1 MNISQ
6 AFDQTLK
13 TFEIR
18 AKDISEKSGVSEKQ
32 ISMFRNNRQRI
43 NSDALQSLLEVL
55 PVKARLYFLIQLS
68 DGRLGELGCFSEED
82 YINAQ
87 WRSIISSASLSD
99 IEVILRALADRYGEL
114 KAKSSVGHSEEAFA
128 LSA

>member
-1 MNISQ
+1 LDISQ
-6 AFDQTLK
+6 AFNKTLK

-32 ISMFRNNRQRI
+32 ISMFRNGRQRL

-55 PVKARLYFLIQLS
+55 PLEARLYFLIQLS
-68 DGRLGELGCFSEED
+68 EGRLGELGCFSGKKG
-82 YINAQ
+82 ISAQ
-87 WRSIISSASLSD
+87 WHSIISSASLAD

-114 KAKSSVGHSEEAFA
+114 KAKSSAGHSEETLA